1 MTMPVLSSIGRGA
14 ATASRKPG
22 VLLALYLAN
31 LAFALLVAWPFYA
44 LARADLGHSLLGR
57 NLQTLDFVW
66 LGELVYRYQSMAPA
80 VAPWLLGSLLVY
92 ALLSVFLSGGTIGR
106 LLDTEGGTTARSFFS
121 DCGRYFGRFFRLFL
135 AALPFYLLALGAV
148 PAALSALL
156 KPLDEN
162 ARTAWTPF
170 GLSLGRAALALLAV
184 SVVHMIFDYARIRIV
199 MEDDPGAFRAL
210 RAALLF
216 IGRRFFRGCGLYLLI
231 TLGFLAGTGLAAAL
245 AGWFPKEGLFFAGA
259 AAAGMQAY
267 ILFRLWTR
275 MVFFAAQAD
284 YYRSVHP

>member
-1 MTMPVLSSIGRGA
+1 MPVLSSIGRGA
-14 ATASRKPG
+14 ATAFRKPR
-22 VLLALYLAN
+22 LLLVLYLTN
-31 LAFALLVAWPFYA
+31 LAFALLIAWPFYA

-106 LLDTEGGTTARSFFS
+106 LLDPEGRTTARSFFS
-121 DCGRYFGRFFRLFL
+121 DCGRYCGPFFRLFL

-170 GLSLGRAALALLAV
+170 GLSLGRTILALLAL
-184 SVVHMIFDYARIRIV
+184 SIVHMVFDYARIRIV
-199 MEDDPGAFRAL
+199 TEDEPRAL
-210 RAALLF
+210 RALGAALVFL
-216 IGRRFFRGCGLYLLI
+216 GRRFFRGWTLYLLI
-231 TLGFLAGTGLAAAL
+231 ALGFLAATGLAAAL
-245 AGWFPKEGLFFAGA
+245 AGWFPEEGLFFVGA
-259 AAAGMQAY
+259 AAAGMQLY

-275 MVFFAAQAD
+275 MVFYAAQAD